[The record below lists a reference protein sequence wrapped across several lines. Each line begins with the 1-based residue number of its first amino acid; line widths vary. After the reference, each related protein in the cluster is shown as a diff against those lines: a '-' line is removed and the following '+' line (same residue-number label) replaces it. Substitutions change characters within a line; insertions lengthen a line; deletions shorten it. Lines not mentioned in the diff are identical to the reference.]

1 MRLIAEGVRKQVL
14 QDPIAYDALVAGILN
29 CRAYAKSIV
38 KPVGDW
44 CRKPVKIDTVMAVLL
59 RLRRTL
65 QQTQQETGRLPLIPD
80 FSISSLT
87 LKTSL
92 AEIAFDLTKDI
103 DQVTHWL
110 EAYPKQKDAMVIT
123 IRGNHEL
130 AIIAPHQIV
139 LDLQKTFPRRKP
151 KGVALGLAAVTVTYP
166 SADYLFT
173 PGITYALIRQIA
185 LQRINLVEKCST
197 YSEETFF
204 VAEED
209 AAATFE
215 CLKPFLKTK
224 SDSELK
230 QKRPR

>member
-1 MRLIAEGVRKQVL
+1 MRLIAEGVRRQII

-29 CRAYAKSIV
+29 CRAYAKQLV
-38 KPVGDW
+38 EPVSNW
-44 CRKPVKIDTVMAVLL
+44 CAKPVKVDTIMTILL
-59 RLRRTL
+59 RLRRSL
-65 QQTQQETGRLPLIPD
+65 QQDQQTAGKPALIPV
-80 FSISSLT
+80 FHVTSLT
-87 LKTSL
+87 LKTGL

-130 AIIAPHQIV
+130 AIIAPHQII

-224 SDSELK
+224 SDPELK